1 MNYSEKKTQE
11 NQHAFVGKID
21 KVDAVKVFHE
31 TTGDHWIPI
40 LNTFNPLG
48 MMADAYA
55 KTLAYKIETK
65 RLDVEL
71 VRVREQATIVHHLID
86 ASLDLKITELE
97 HRRMALSGFYH
108 TVNAELEW
116 LHIERALVLE
126 MAKAAQQ
133 KAFTEGLSLA
143 ERLLYQEM
151 CIVIISQLPIFGDK
165 ANESL
170 QKLVQA
176 LPPVTL
182 SSKLWEG
189 L

>member
-1 MNYSEKKTQE
+1 
-11 NQHAFVGKID
+11 
-21 KVDAVKVFHE
+21 
-31 TTGDHWIPI
+31 
-40 LNTFNPLG
+40 
-48 MMADAYA
+48 MADAYA

-71 VRVREQATIVHHLID
+71 VRVREQATMAHHLINT
-86 ASLDLKITELE
+86 SFGLKMTELE
-97 HRRMALSGFYH
+97 HRRMALSGFYQA
-108 TVNAELEW
+108 VNAELEW

-133 KAFTEGLSLA
+133 KAFAGGLSIA

-151 CIVIISQLPIFGDK
+151 CLAIISQLPIFGDK

-176 LPPVTL
+176 LPPVAL

-189 L
+189 